1 MLKILKKIIV
11 LGFILFTLNLLF
23 FGIVKVLFPLRS
35 ILPEF
40 VEFVGQDKNQSI
52 NYLFIGS
59 SRTYTAMNLETIN
72 SHLSLPPEQL
82 KILGISS
89 VSFPS
94 LYFITKEIIEKA
106 KPNQHIFVELS
117 SRNESFEYHPKFLL
131 EEPYTLQ
138 KYNFSVS
145 YLLKNFS
152 KRLETGFNWFA
163 KLRPNS
169 FDWNPSGFYSME
181 EIAERELSMKERNL
195 EMLRSSIKELD
206 QYNPLKMKHQKTY
219 INETKELNIY
229 VSLLLEMAR
238 KKQIDLVFYPPNR
251 LSEQEYDTIL
261 PVFLQIPNENKIN
274 PNQNPKFKALMNK
287 AYLWDR
293 GHLNRKGA
301 KIYARIVGEIIAKR
315 DSIRAK
321 KVQNN
326 I

>member
-11 LGFILFTLNLLF
+11 LGFVLFTVNLLL
-23 FGIVKVLFPLRS
+23 FGLAKVLFPSRS
-35 ILPEF
+35 ILPGF
-40 VEFVGQDKNQSI
+40 VEFVSQHKNQSI
-52 NYLFIGS
+52 DYLFIGS

-72 SHLSLPPEQL
+72 SHLSLAPEQL
-82 KILGISS
+82 KILGISGI
-89 VSFPS
+89 SFPP
-94 LYFITKEIIEKA
+94 LYFITKKVIEQT

-117 SRNESFEYHPKFLL
+117 SINEYFEYHPKFLL

-138 KYNFSVS
+138 KENFSVS

-152 KRLETGFNWFA
+152 KRFETGFNWFA
-163 KLRPNS
+163 KIKTIS
-169 FDWNPSGFYSME
+169 FYWNPSGFYSME
-181 EIAERELSMKERNL
+181 EIAERALGMKEGNI
-195 EMLRSSIKELD
+195 EMLRSSMKELD
-206 QYNPLKMKHQKTY
+206 QYNPLKLKHQKKY

-274 PNQNPKFKALMNK
+274 PNQNPKFKALMGK

-293 GHLNRKGA
+293 GHFNEKGA
-301 KIYARIVGEIIAKR
+301 KIYAGIVGEIIAKR
-315 DSIRAK
+315 DSISVK
-321 KVQNN
+321 K
-326 I
+326 ITE